1 MMYVGLCFRRMNY
14 VVAKSIEN
22 VESGDL
28 EANNQ
33 LELEPL
39 SEDECP
45 DLDDIVQSDGD
56 TISRAPND
64 HGKLIGHTKEG
75 YAIRIM

>member
-1 MMYVGLCFRRMNY
+1 MET
-14 VVAKSIEN
+14 KSGNLTIN
-22 VESGDL
+22 SINDFDL
-28 EANNQ
+28 E
-33 LELEPL
+33 
-39 SEDECP
+39 
-45 DLDDIVQSDGD
+45 DIDQSDGD